1 VASASSRSRRRLV
14 LATLNPAKSR
24 ELATLLDSV
33 PFVVEPLSAW
43 PAATLPAEGER
54 SYVENALAKA
64 RAAARLSGALALAD
78 DSGLEVDALGGAPGV
93 LSARFGGSDLADRDR
108 CVHLLDQLRG
118 VPAERRTARF
128 RCTIALASPDG
139 REDTVEGTV
148 EGCISE
154 APRGEGGFGYDPV
167 FFYPPLG
174 RTFGEIEVDV
184 KNRVSHRAVALRRVA
199 ERLAGW

>member
-1 VASASSRSRRRLV
+1 M
-14 LATLNPAKSR
+14 
-24 ELATLLDSV
+24 
-33 PFVVEPLSAW
+33 
-43 PAATLPAEGER
+43 
-54 SYVENALAKA
+54 
-64 RAAARLSGALALAD
+64 
-78 DSGLEVDALGGAPGV
+78 
-93 LSARFGGSDLADRDR
+93 
-108 CVHLLDQLRG
+108 
-118 VPAERRTARF
+118 
-128 RCTIALASPDG
+128 
-139 REDTVEGTV
+139 EGTV